1 VATPQSARGDPVKS
15 GWTFAALMVAAM
27 AGGLPMGCGSSSGG
41 QAPDYLDRNAMLDP
55 QTCQSCHAG
64 HYQQWAASM
73 HAAASDDP
81 IFRAMNMRGQAET
94 KGQLGSFCIKC
105 HAPTAFSEG
114 ATTDGLNLDT
124 VPRPLHGVTCFFCH
138 SIDSVTGSHN
148 AAVSL
153 SGDLVM
159 RGEFSDPAPSSAH
172 ASAYDTLHDR
182 NHAESA
188 SLCGACHDIVTP
200 GGAHIERTYAEW
212 QGSVFSSSEG
222 DTCNQ
227 CHMNQSASKGPIAQ
241 VSGESLPARYT
252 YAHDFPG
259 VDVGLPGGSTSEQS
273 VVEQFLQTTL
283 QTALCVTQQGGVR
296 AIVDNVAA
304 GHFWPSGAA
313 QDRRAWAEVVATKAG
328 KVIYQSGVVPE
339 GGSVTALTNDPD
351 LWLLRD
357 CMFDTTG
364 NQVDMFWQA
373 ASTESNEL
381 PAPVTFV
388 TTDPNFYKTHV
399 YQLFPRAMNTT
410 LPQMPDQVTL
420 RFRIQ
425 PIGVDVLQSLVASG
439 NLDAGV
445 VAEMPI
451 LDVTP
456 IVTWTPATATLTYQ
470 EQGQPVTCVS
480 PSNLNV
486 AADKT
491 LAVNHVKCS
500 P

>member
-1 VATPQSARGDPVKS
+1 
-15 GWTFAALMVAAM
+15 
-27 AGGLPMGCGSSSGG
+27 
-41 QAPDYLDRNAMLDP
+41 
-55 QTCQSCHAG
+55 
-64 HYQQWAASM
+64 
-73 HAAASDDP
+73 
-81 IFRAMNMRGQAET
+81 
-94 KGQLGSFCIKC
+94 
-105 HAPTAFSEG
+105 
-114 ATTDGLNLDT
+114 
-124 VPRPLHGVTCFFCH
+124 
-138 SIDSVTGSHN
+138 
-148 AAVSL
+148 
-153 SGDLVM
+153 
-159 RGEFSDPAPSSAH
+159 
-172 ASAYDTLHDR
+172 
-182 NHAESA
+182 
-188 SLCGACHDIVTP
+188 
-200 GGAHIERTYAEW
+200 
-212 QGSVFSSSEG
+212 
-222 DTCNQ
+222 
-227 CHMNQSASKGPIAQ
+227 MNQSASKGPIAQ